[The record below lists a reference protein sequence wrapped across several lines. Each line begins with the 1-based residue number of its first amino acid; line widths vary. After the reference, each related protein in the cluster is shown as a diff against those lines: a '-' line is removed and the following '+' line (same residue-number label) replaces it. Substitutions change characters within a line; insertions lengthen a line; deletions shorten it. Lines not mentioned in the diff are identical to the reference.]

1 MPIYS
6 ELEIHIQKD
15 SQDQFMVSTRHRL
28 DAGAIITSPV
38 LFDFDPNNR
47 AFFSGDPA
55 VCGQALSA
63 ALFAPVGVR
72 DALVAAQARSQATG
86 VQLRVRLQIDPALSA
101 LHSLRWE
108 TLADP
113 RDNSSLVCAGRSIFS
128 RYLFTQ
134 GQYLPML
141 RPQTNIKALVVIA
154 NPTDLEGQA
163 AIDVNAEAGTAIN
176 AMSNIEKTF
185 LRSGGSA
192 TLAALLSGLKAGP
205 DILYLVC
212 HGVLEHGVPKLL
224 LENPDGSG
232 DVVDGQHLADQIKPD
247 NTPSLVVLC
256 SCQSAGTA
264 QRGSDVMTSLGPLLA
279 NAGVPAVL
287 AMQGNI
293 SMDSM
298 DLFMPRFFEEL
309 AEHGEVDRA
318 AAAARSFIA
327 NQPDWWMPVVFTR
340 LDSARIW
347 YSPGFGKP
355 QDGVDPWARIV
366 RNIGARTCTPVLG
379 ASVAEKLLGTRRDLA
394 RSWGETFRYPMSG
407 RDTEDLP
414 QIAQYLSV
422 SQEGS
427 FPRREFYKYVYLH
440 LLREHRPLVPAHFLH
455 LDEDDV
461 LAQLGELVST
471 VGRALRA
478 ADESEPH
485 RVLAG
490 YKLPV
495 YVTTDPSNLLVD
507 ALKEQTE
514 QGKPVVPRVRL
525 LQWNAASRALDEEY
539 VSQSAL
545 EAGARPT
552 KENPIV
558 VKLFGDLADP
568 GTLVMTEDQYFD
580 YLTAVAATKDVIP
593 PSVRYRLTDSALLFV
608 GFQAEAWEFRVLF
621 RSLLKLE
628 GQDLRRDYEHF
639 SVQIDPNSILDPGS
653 ARRYIEQYLQ
663 SKAKLKLYWGDVATF
678 IAELKRRTQ

>member
-1 MPIYS
+1 MPGYS

-15 SQDQFMVSTRHRL
+15 SQGEFMVSTRHRL

-38 LFDFDPNNR
+38 LFDFNPDTP
-47 AFFSGDPA
+47 AFFSGDPS

-63 ALFAPVGVR
+63 ALFALPGKPGAR

-86 VQLRVRLQIDPALSA
+86 LQLRVRLQIDPALSA

-108 TLADP
+108 TLTDP
-113 RDNSSLVCAGRSIFS
+113 QDKSSLVCAGRCIFS
-128 RYLFTQ
+128 RYLFTK

-141 RPQTNIKALVVIA
+141 RPQTNISALVVISSP
-154 NPTDLEGQA
+154 NDLDGP
-163 AIDVNAEAGTAIN
+163 AIDINAGAGTAAN
-176 AMSNIEKTF
+176 AMANVAKTV
-185 LRSGGSA
+185 LCSEGTA
-192 TLAALLSGLKAGP
+192 TLAALLNGLKAGP

-212 HGVLEHGVPKLL
+212 HGVLDKGAPKLL
-224 LENPDGSG
+224 LENPDGTG
-232 DVVDGQHLADQIKPD
+232 HVVDGQHLADQLKPD

-256 SCQSAGTA
+256 SCQSAGAT

-293 SMDSM
+293 SMDTM
-298 DLFMPRFFEEL
+298 NLFMPRFFEEL
-309 AEHGEVDRA
+309 ADHGEVDLA
-318 AAAARSFIA
+318 AATARRYIE
-327 NQPDWWMPVVFTR
+327 NRPDWWMPVVFTR

-347 YSPGFGKP
+347 YSPGFGRAE
-355 QDGVDPWARIV
+355 DGIDPWARIV
-366 RNIGARTCTPVLG
+366 RNVGARTCTPILG
-379 ASVAEKLLGTRRDLA
+379 AAMAEKLLGTRRDLA
-394 RSWGETFRYPMSG
+394 RGWGETFRYPMSDK
-407 RDTEDLP
+407 DTEDLP

-427 FPRREFYKYVYLH
+427 YPRREFYKYVYSH
-440 LLREHRPLVPAHFLH
+440 LLKEHGPLVPDNFRG
-455 LDEDDV
+455 LDEGDV
-461 LAQLGELVST
+461 LANLSDMVSA
-471 VGRALRA
+471 VGKALRE

-490 YKLPV
+490 YKLPI

-507 ALKEQTE
+507 ALKEA
-514 QGKPVVPRVRL
+514 GVVPRVRL
-525 LQWNAASRALDEEY
+525 SRWNVASKVLDEEY
-539 VSQSAL
+539 ERNSPL
-545 EAGARPT
+545 EASAGPT
-552 KENPIV
+552 KEHPIV
-558 VKLFGDLADP
+558 VKLFGDLVDP
-568 GTLVMTEDQYFD
+568 STLVVTEDQYFD
-580 YLTAVAATKDVIP
+580 YLTEVAASKDAIP
-593 PSVRYRLTDSALLFV
+593 PSVRHRLTDSALMFV

-628 GQDLRRDYEHF
+628 GQDLRRDYEHL
-639 SVQIDPNSILDPGS
+639 SVQIDPSRILDPGS

-678 IAELKRRTQ
+678 IAELKKRKP